1 MAIGAFLFVARS
13 AATGTCR
20 ARAPLTFVNPLP
32 APDPALLVP
41 IQPFHAP
48 PDAEGDAGA
57 ELVANETPVVPEP
70 APAPRPPAPT
80 PEPRPSKPA
89 PPEPPRPAPPAV
101 TVGAFGSPAPAAH
114 SPEPLRAVQQA
125 GFDAPAAH
133 APEIKM
139 RAATAA
145 VGAFEQAVPAARPQ
159 PGSDRPNVVAD
170 AGFGTMIATASSRP
184 SSRAVVDSGFGAA
197 SPQTPARTPPAQA
210 VRATDFDAKPAP
222 APAAPAA
229 KADARIETP
238 LEILSKPTPAYTD
251 EARTMKIEGD
261 VVLEVCFSA
270 AGEVQV
276 IRVVRGLGH
285 GLDESATRAA
295 KAMQFKPAQSAGRP
309 VDFRTTVHIV
319 FRLA

>member
-1 MAIGAFLFVARS
+1 VARS
-13 AATGTCR
+13 AATGSLPR
-20 ARAPLTFVNPLP
+20 VSRAPLTFVSLLP
-32 APDPALLVP
+32 APDPALVVP

-48 PDAEGDAGA
+48 PVNTKTPEP
-57 ELVANETPVVPEP
+57 ELVAPKLETPIAPEP
-70 APAPRPPAPT
+70 ASALKPPAPT
-80 PEPRPSKPA
+80 PEPRLSKPA

-114 SPEPLRAVQQA
+114 TAAPVRPVQQA
-125 GFDAPAAH
+125 GFDAPAAQ
-133 APEIKM
+133 APEIKT
-139 RAATAA
+139 RTATAA
-145 VGAFEQAVPAARPQ
+145 VGAFDQAVPTARPQ
-159 PGSDRPNVVAD
+159 PGSDRPSVVAD
-170 AGFGTMIATASSRP
+170 AGFGTMTATASSRP
-184 SSRAVVDSGFGAA
+184 SSRAVADSGFGASSA
-197 SPQTPARTPPAQA
+197 QAPARTPPAQA

-229 KADARIETP
+229 KAEARVETP

-251 EARTMKIEGD
+251 EARAMKIEGD

-276 IRVVRGLGH
+276 LRVVRGLGH

-295 KAMQFKPAQSAGRP
+295 KAMHFKPAQSAGRP